1 VERRIG
7 IEIYENNNY
16 PIKTKEYIRGV
27 LHTYAEL
34 NQPNSNLA
42 YEYEIVEFEK
52 SENITE
58 VLQKKFYIFE
68 NQQIELNEISK
79 VDFLEILKAWFFCNG
94 EVNNLNISE
103 YQKYNKLKYF
113 SKLIEDILNVEKYFK
128 VDNLMSENEIAYLE
142 LGIYYDYLV
151 LKSTEKNFI
160 LYFKYID

>member
-1 VERRIG
+1 MEKRIG
-7 IEIYENNNY
+7 IEKDENNNY
-16 PIKTKEYIRGV
+16 PIKTIEYIRGV

-34 NQPNSNLA
+34 NQPNSTLA

-68 NQQIELNEISK
+68 NQQIELSEISK
-79 VDFLEILKAWFFCNG
+79 VDFLEILKAWFFSNG
-94 EVNNLNISE
+94 EINNLNISE
-103 YQKYNKLKYF
+103 YQKDNKLKYF
-113 SKLIEDILNVEKYFK
+113 SKLIKDILSVEKYFK
-128 VDNLMSENEIAYLE
+128 VDNLMSENEITYLE

-151 LKSTEKNFI
+151 LKSSEKNFI